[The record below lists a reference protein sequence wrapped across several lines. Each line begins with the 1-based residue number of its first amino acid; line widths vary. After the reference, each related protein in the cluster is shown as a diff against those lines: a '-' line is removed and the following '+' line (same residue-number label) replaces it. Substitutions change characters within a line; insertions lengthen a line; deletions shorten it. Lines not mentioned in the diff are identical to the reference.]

1 MPKFDIRKR
10 APTTIKT
17 KAKIFERIACLSPQ
31 LFLDKHM
38 PRKIFNQ
45 EHSPHKVVE
54 DWFAV

>member
-17 KAKIFERIACLSPQ
+17 KARKFDRIACLSLQ

-38 PRKIFNQ
+38 PRKISNQ
-45 EHSPHKVVE
+45 EHSPHK
-54 DWFAV
+54 AVKDRLAV